1 MLRAAHS
8 RHSYSFRNLLH
19 PRVRAC
25 SLNLRVSRDKSLIL
39 TAPDLRM
46 TWKANWSG
54 RGAAEGDPGKRR
66 EEREERRIDG
76 RTGGARS
83 EKRKDGKG
91 RWKRK
96 RTRERNSHR
105 GGRTGHLDLTAQRTR
120 GRTWDCKEGIE
131 VDRGTTQS
139 AIVASAAYSVECL
152 TEIVALR
159 MAGAGGLRALSV
171 N

>member
-1 MLRAAHS
+1 MEGKLER
-8 RHSYSFRNLLH
+8 
-19 PRVRAC
+19 PRRGGG
-25 SLNLRVSRDKSLIL
+25 R
-39 TAPDLRM
+39 
-46 TWKANWSG
+46 SG
-54 RGAAEGDPGKRR
+54 KEE

-105 GGRTGHLDLTAQRTR
+105 GGRTGHLDLTALRTR
-120 GRTWDCKEGIE
+120 GRTWTWDCKEGIE